1 MAEKPRI
8 VMLPTPGMGHLI
20 PLIGFAKDLVHSH
33 DLAITLIILT
43 IGPPTNAQKDLLHAL
58 TGTIKPIL
66 VPPVSYQPEM
76 NAFFAITRSM
86 SSIRHLFK
94 SLVDS
99 NRPRALVVDLLSTDV
114 LDVAMEFN
122 IPSYVY
128 FPSSALSLALMFDL
142 PTLDETVSC
151 EFKDLPELMKLP
163 GKDEY
168 KWLLNEAKRYR
179 IAKGM
184 ILNSFKDLEPGT
196 IEALQLEEPDK
207 PAVYAIGPRLQTG
220 SSGGIDESECGK
232 WLDNQPSGS
241 VLFVSFGSGASGLEM
256 SEQRFLW
263 VVRPPNEMSAMGSYY
278 DSQNNKEPLSF
289 LPQGFLDRTEEKGL
303 VVPSWAPQME
313 ILDHGSTGGFLTR
326 CGWNSVLESI
336 ANGVPMIAWPLY
348 AEQRMN
354 AVLLTEGINVALRPT
369 VNQKGVVEREEIAR
383 VTKCLMKGDQ
393 GLIIREEMSKYKDAA
408 AKAVSKSGSST
419 KALSQLV
426 VKWKEDVQHMI

>member
-163 GKDEY
+163 GSVPVH
-168 KWLLNEAKRYR
+168 
-179 IAKGM
+179 AKGM

-220 SSGGIDESECGK
+220 SSGGIDESEC
-232 WLDNQPSGS
+232 
-241 VLFVSFGSGASGLEM
+241 ASGLEM

-426 VKWKEDVQHMI
+426 VKWKED

>member
-163 GKDEY
+163 GSVPVHGRDFP
-168 KWLLNEAKRYR
+168 A
-179 IAKGM
+179 
-184 ILNSFKDLEPGT
+184 
-196 IEALQLEEPDK
+196 EE
-207 PAVYAIGPRLQTG
+207 R
-220 SSGGIDESECGK
+220 
-232 WLDNQPSGS
+232 
-241 VLFVSFGSGASGLEM
+241 
-256 SEQRFLW
+256 
-263 VVRPPNEMSAMGSYY
+263 
-278 DSQNNKEPLSF
+278 
-289 LPQGFLDRTEEKGL
+289 
-303 VVPSWAPQME
+303 
-313 ILDHGSTGGFLTR
+313 
-326 CGWNSVLESI
+326 
-336 ANGVPMIAWPLY
+336 
-348 AEQRMN
+348 
-354 AVLLTEGINVALRPT
+354 
-369 VNQKGVVEREEIAR
+369 
-383 VTKCLMKGDQ
+383 
-393 GLIIREEMSKYKDAA
+393 
-408 AKAVSKSGSST
+408 
-419 KALSQLV
+419 
-426 VKWKEDVQHMI
+426 

>member
-33 DLAITLIILT
+33 DLAITLIVLT

-58 TGTIKPIL
+58 PGTIKPIL

-94 SLVDS
+94 SLVYS

-114 LDVAMEFN
+114 LEFAMEFN

-151 EFKDLPELMKLP
+151 EFKDLPEPMKLP
-163 GKDEY
+163 GSVPVHGRDFPAELQDRSKDEY
-168 KWLLNEAKRYR
+168 KWLLNEAKRYL

-241 VLFVSFGSGASGLEM
+241 VLFVSFGSGGTLSLD
-256 SEQRFLW
+256 QL
-263 VVRPPNEMSAMGSYY
+263 
-278 DSQNNKEPLSF
+278 NN
-289 LPQGFLDRTEEKGL
+289 
-303 VVPSWAPQME
+303 
-313 ILDHGSTGGFLTR
+313 
-326 CGWNSVLESI
+326 
-336 ANGVPMIAWPLY
+336 
-348 AEQRMN
+348 
-354 AVLLTEGINVALRPT
+354 
-369 VNQKGVVEREEIAR
+369 
-383 VTKCLMKGDQ
+383 
-393 GLIIREEMSKYKDAA
+393 
-408 AKAVSKSGSST
+408 
-419 KALSQLV
+419 
-426 VKWKEDVQHMI
+426 